1 MIKVVNT
8 EKEPDVIELKKV
20 NEELL
25 RDHYILVKNSATT
38 KFIIT
43 RLDRT
48 GYSVR
53 GLYDLVSRNSFSFIH
68 SFVSLMDFLKS
79 VEGSI
84 YLTKSSNEAL
94 DWICST
100 ND

>member
-1 MIKVVNT
+1 MIKVINT
-8 EKEPDVIELKKV
+8 EKEPNVIELKKV

-25 RDHYILVKNSATT
+25 RDHYILVKNGTTT

-43 RLDRT
+43 RLNRA

-53 GLYDLVSRNSFSFIH
+53 GLYDLVSRNNLSFTH
-68 SFVSLMDFLKS
+68 SFVNLMDFLKS

-84 YLTKSSNEAL
+84 YLTKPSNEAL